1 MGQNSTEKIFVTKIK
16 VVYISAVVHAFNSL
30 QPLISTHG
38 PTVQVSFLSSWKLKP
53 EKNRNLRH
61 TIAFIACRAT
71 WSVLSPLKSLKG
83 EYLVAVEQW

>member
-53 EKNRNLRH
+53 EKN
-61 TIAFIACRAT
+61 
-71 WSVLSPLKSLKG
+71 
-83 EYLVAVEQW
+83 